1 MSYTRKNMG
10 FSVFQLFFL
19 KMGYSTKKVLSLIG
33 FCTIVVVTYS
43 EIGILSDNH
52 IFNVKMRQI
61 AMIPLKTVSTNE
73 NILLQLKLG

>member
-1 MSYTRKNMG
+1 MG

-61 AMIPLKTVSTNE
+61 AMIPFKTVSTNE